1 MSQDILIVN
10 GSPERRRLN
19 REILERAGYPVR
31 EVVSPAQALRA
42 ARADPPIA
50 VVLESPPGGVDVPDR
65 LADRLRR
72 YPSTREIPLLVLG
85 DVPAVTPHEGEGGAE
100 GEGVPVS
107 YLPEPCPT
115 RMLLEEVA
123 YLTRPRQ
130 VVDRFFGAPEAYPAA
145 APKGTTFREHLY
157 SRTRG

>member
-31 EVVSPAQALRA
+31 EVVSPDQAVRA
-42 ARADPPIA
+42 ARVDPPIA
-50 VVLESPPGGVDVPDR
+50 VVLEAVPGGRDVPDR

-72 YPSTREIPLLVLG
+72 YSTTREIPLLVLG
-85 DVPAVTPHEGEGGAE
+85 DMPAATPRASEGA
-100 GEGVPVS
+100 PVS

-123 YLTRPRQ
+123 YLTRPRP
-130 VVDRFFGAPEAYPAA
+130 VVDRFFGAPEASPSEP
-145 APKGTTFREHLY
+145 PKGTTFREHLY